1 MAASASCVRGTG
13 TRGRR
18 TRLRRGHGS
27 EENRVRRCWLEK
39 PCERRT
45 DRSGPC
51 RWLGSVMR
59 MRALKA
65 DVIPQRSVDTASEG
79 TLDFRRSFC
88 RLHIDMARARTHTHT
103 GCVAVLPSRLP
114 SRLQAS
120 CRGRQTRPA
129 SQHNPCHHHPHT
141 SLFRTG
147 WTVFACVHA
156 CVPSHVPP
164 ASVDSLQLGCS
175 ADDLL

>member
-1 MAASASCVRGTG
+1 MAASASCVRRTG

-65 DVIPQRSVDTASEG
+65 DVIPQRVVDTASEG

-88 RLHIDMARARTHTHT
+88 RLHIDIARARARTHTHWVC
-103 GCVAVLPSRLP
+103 G
-114 SRLQAS
+114 
-120 CRGRQTRPA
+120 GPA
-129 SQHNPCHHHPHT
+129 
-141 SLFRTG
+141 L
-147 WTVFACVHA
+147 
-156 CVPSHVPP
+156 PP
-164 ASVDSLQLGCS
+164 ALAFAGLLSGTADSPGIATQPLPPPPPHVALPHGLDGIRMRARMRSVSS
-175 ADDLL
+175 ASGFCRQPTARLLCR